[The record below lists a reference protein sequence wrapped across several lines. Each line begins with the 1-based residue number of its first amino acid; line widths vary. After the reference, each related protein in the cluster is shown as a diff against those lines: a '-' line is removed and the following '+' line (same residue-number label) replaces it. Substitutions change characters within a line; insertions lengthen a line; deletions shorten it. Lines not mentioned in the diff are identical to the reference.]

1 MKQSYCTF
9 HTALRGLLFIPLA
22 ISLGFAQTGTPPE
35 AGALKQA
42 KALAR
47 RGQYEEAIKIYRK
60 TAEQLNNQ
68 CRECLIGVAESYF
81 ALAKYKEAVNAWRE
95 VLALQTPDEA
105 TFLLRLSAALYWQGG
120 EKNLNEALSLLQ
132 RAEDLQGNKV
142 TALHYFRGMVLLKS
156 KRETE
161 GVIALQKFVEL
172 TAAGD
177 DTDNARHYCQP

>member
-1 MKQSYCTF
+1 M
-9 HTALRGLLFIPLA
+9 
-22 ISLGFAQTGTPPE
+22 
-35 AGALKQA
+35 
-42 KALAR
+42 
-47 RGQYEEAIKIYRK
+47 
-60 TAEQLNNQ
+60 
-68 CRECLIGVAESYF
+68 AESYF

-177 DTDNARHYCQP
+177 DTDNARAIIANHLAETTAPAEEKLALQKA